1 MESLQSARG
10 SYVKANLG
18 NICHTSIAHPV
29 IGGLRG
35 GGAPHENGK
44 SKIRKADADKTENQS
59 VQGVQGRFHL
69 FSHYLLS
76 DFLQKNVRNGY
87 MYPAHPAH
95 SPPERISRC
104 KIRCFL
110 PCTSCTR
117 YTKGEGRQSRPARGE
132 MRWPRIKNDQT
143 VYPLSGHGCYSDWL
157 VPSPKGRSDLSS
169 NSSVPKGSLV
179 MSLDGL

>member
-1 MESLQSARG
+1 MDSLQSATGRDG
-10 SYVKANLG
+10 KAHQG
-18 NICHTSIAHPV
+18 HICHTSIAHPV

-95 SPPERISRC
+95 SPRVHISRC
-104 KIRCFL
+104 GKRCFL
-110 PCTSCTR
+110 PCTRC
-117 YTKGEGRQSRPARGE
+117 TKGEGRQSRPARGE
-132 MRWPRIKNDQT
+132 VRRPRIKNDQT
-143 VYPLSGHGCYSDWL
+143 VHPLSGHGCYSDG
-157 VPSPKGRSDLSS
+157 VT
-169 NSSVPKGSLV
+169 
-179 MSLDGL
+179 

>member
-1 MESLQSARG
+1 MDSLQSATG
-10 SYVKANLG
+10 SD
-18 NICHTSIAHPV
+18 SIAYQGAYLSYIYRPPCNRGV
-29 IGGLRG
+29 RG